1 LISED
6 VDFLRDMVESARLAR
21 SYVQGMTE
29 DEFNASQLVRD
40 AVAYRVGIIGEA
52 ARDVS
57 PATSEMIPLDWRGM
71 RGMRNQLFH
80 GYRGVDFAN
89 LWDTAT
95 TDLDSVISAIEAFL
109 QP

>member
-6 VDFLRDMVESARLAR
+6 AGFLRDMVESARLAR
-21 SYVQGMTE
+21 SYVQGLTAR
-29 DEFNASQLVRD
+29 EFDLNQLVRD

-57 PATSEMIPLDWRGM
+57 SATAERIPLDWRGI

-80 GYRGVDFAN
+80 GYRGVDFAS
-89 LWDTAT
+89 LWETAT
-95 TDLDSVISAIEAFL
+95 MDLDSVISAIEEFL
-109 QP
+109 QR